1 MDNLI
6 TFKEYLSEE
15 YEYKKFVETADLI
28 INNPDVLN
36 EGLLDSL
43 SKFVGDKINF
53 VEDLASK
60 LGVNLVDLLKVFKEK
75 VVFQFFTKIKWS
87 IKKLVQIVKKGYKLY
102 VEINKI
108 IAKYIAET
116 GVVKFTNKELKKL
129 DAYLNEHPVI
139 KRTSN
144 LVVAGFLIYQWTS
157 LISFTGDV
165 DFDFDQSALF
175 DALNGGIS
183 IADVFSS
190 PDGVRMLLMIATNV
204 LTGVSFPWIG
214 STWLLFAASIIYT
227 IAKKKYPQLSK
238 IVLKNVKKYKLIKL

>member
-1 MDNLI
+1 MNNLI

-15 YEYKKFVETADLI
+15 YEYKKFVETANLI
-28 INNPDVLN
+28 INNPNVLN

-53 VEDLASK
+53 VKDLASK

-102 VEINKI
+102 VEIHKI
-108 IAKYIAET
+108 ISKYIAET
-116 GVVKFTNKELKKL
+116 GVVKFTDKELKKL

-139 KRTSN
+139 KKVSS
-144 LVVAGFLIYQWTS
+144 LIVAGFLIYQWTS

-183 IADVFSS
+183 IADIFSS
-190 PDGVRMLLMIATNV
+190 PGGVRMLLMIATNV

-214 STWLLFAASIIYT
+214 TTWLLFVASIIYT

-238 IVLKNVKKYKLIKL
+238 IVLKNVKNYKLIKL